1 MEEKNLITNQKI
13 KVIMEYYK
21 FSEEELDNMFNHAME
36 IVGCIKKHYTD
47 DEDIFIKSMN
57 ILFSTLSLIIVIM
70 QCRESTK

>member
-1 MEEKNLITNQKI
+1 
-13 KVIMEYYK
+13 MEYYK

-57 ILFSTLSLIIVIM
+57 ILFSTLSLIIAIM